1 MKPGTV
7 KQQSLFSKLIDK
19 IKHSALFEMFFD
31 STSGMVI
38 DPDEVDTEKQI
49 KDLSAS
55 TGMSEKDLLNIDA
68 AFNGAQSNLEGL
80 QKVVEKVPEE
90 PKESHNP
97 FAVDEEDLLL
107 GDEEEPEVEA
117 EERTTSDKER
127 E

>member
-19 IKHSALFEMFFD
+19 IKHSALYEMFFD
-31 STSGMVI
+31 STAGMVI

-68 AFNGAQSNLEGL
+68 AFNEAAGNLDE
-80 QKVVEKVPEE
+80 KAKEVEKIPEE

-97 FAVDEEDLLL
+97 FAVDEEDLIM
-107 GDEEEPEVEA
+107 GDDEEA
-117 EERTTSDKER
+117 ELEDKEKTSSDR
-127 E
+127 ERE